1 MLRLTFFSVSSSKRG
16 MYVLYQAAIIWVL
29 PVFSTIGKKNE
40 KKVSPPIS
48 PFFGGKGGTIFLTF
62 FGSPTWLR
70 IPVVVCRIF
79 IISLINN

>member
-1 MLRLTFFSVSSSKRG
+1 MLRLIFFSVSSSKRR

-48 PFFGGKGGTIFLTF
+48 PFFGGQKVEQFFSPFLD
-62 FGSPTWLR
+62 PL
-70 IPVVVCRIF
+70 PVYEF
-79 IISLINN
+79 L